1 MFAEMIRRPYG
12 FLLLAA
18 AIAALLCLFP
28 VRTQEEPD
36 GENTALQMT
45 EAGMAAG
52 ADLAARTGDHC
63 MLHRTTMYLP
73 CGHSVQQR
81 VQLPAQLRGLTR
93 GALDQAIGGVLP
105 GAKVTGFS
113 ADEVDVTIGAEIPC
127 PLHWVLAD
135 GEDGMLHV
143 LQNRTGDTL
152 SPVRDTDV
160 PVSRVPQ
167 EERAQLE
174 RGRVFDDVQELERY
188 LESLSS

>member
-28 VRTQEEPD
+28 VRTGEEPG
-36 GENTALQMT
+36 GESAAQQMT
-45 EAGMAAG
+45 GAGVAAG
-52 ADLAARTGDHC
+52 ADLAARTGADC
-63 MLHRTTMYLP
+63 ALHRTTVYLP

-81 VQLPAQLRGLTR
+81 TQLPAQLRGMTR
-93 GALDQAIGGVLP
+93 EALHQAIGGVLP
-105 GAKVTGFS
+105 GAQVTGFS

-143 LQNRTGDTL
+143 LQNRTGEVL
-152 SPVRDTDV
+152 SVVRDTDV
-160 PVSRVPQ
+160 PASRVPQ